1 MIQLEGWTESPL
13 LPEGWLFKVLKVGV
27 SGEARAFRS
36 TSNIGGKLWSSE
48 MVYLTKEGASLSS
61 MAAVKEY
68 MEKSPKYNFE
78 DITNFKA
85 FLSEDGTTPEDLR
98 MQILRSVEVAPWG
111 LKKYKSNQKPGKQTS
126 LPQKVNPNST
136 LPLPTKED
144 EWSEEDEDEANIPY
158 DEDDSDEEVK
168 TKVSSESKKDYEPFI
183 YQMIPSRAAKEMRYS
198 MNMLTLARRP
208 FQLIKKEKANW
219 ENVSSDDAAGTS
231 ERKRKLDV
239 NESYPDLRVQYPSE
253 EEIIKNV
260 VLSKR
265 QRTSRQIG

>member
-1 MIQLEGWTESPL
+1 M
-13 LPEGWLFKVLKVGV
+13 LKVGV

-85 FLSEDGTTPEDLR
+85 FLREDGTTPEDLR

-111 LKKYKSNQKPGKQTS
+111 LKKYKSNQKPGKRTS
-126 LPQKVNPNST
+126 LPQKVNPNPT
-136 LPLPTKED
+136 LPLSPKED
-144 EWSEEDEDEANIPY
+144 EWSEEDEDGDEANIPY

-168 TKVSSESKKDYEPFI
+168 TKASSKSKKDYKPFV
-183 YQMIPSRAAKEMRYS
+183 YEMIPSR
-198 MNMLTLARRP
+198 
-208 FQLIKKEKANW
+208 
-219 ENVSSDDAAGTS
+219 TS
-231 ERKRKLDV
+231 
-239 NESYPDLRVQYPSE
+239 
-253 EEIIKNV
+253 
-260 VLSKR
+260 
-265 QRTSRQIG
+265 SRQIA